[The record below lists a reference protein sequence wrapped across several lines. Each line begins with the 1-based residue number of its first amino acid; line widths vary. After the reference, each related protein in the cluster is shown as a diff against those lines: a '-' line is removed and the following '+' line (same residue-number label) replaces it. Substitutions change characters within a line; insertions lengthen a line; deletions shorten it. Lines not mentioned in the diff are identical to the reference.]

1 MALSGKLTVKQI
13 NQTTGPT
20 TLNDG
25 NGLYLKIRA
34 SGTRSWFCRIRHPDT
49 KKLTD
54 KGMGSYAD
62 VSLVDARR
70 LLPQVRQEIIQ
81 DGELQ
86 KRMPIFSEYSS
97 LFIQR
102 KAPEWRHPKHKQ
114 KWMNTLKNHAY
125 PVIGALLITDIETH
139 HLVKLL
145 TPIWTTKTETAMK
158 LRQRIEAIID
168 SATVEDLY
176 TSANPARWRGHLSH
190 LLPNPYKIRKVT
202 HYPAMPYQDVPAF
215 VADLRQ
221 REALSGRLLEF
232 VILTACRQSEARL
245 AVHDEIDK
253 VNRIWTIPA
262 SRMKT
267 NREHRVP
274 LTNRMLEIIDECET
288 DSGYLFAERGNPLS
302 INALRMLMKR
312 MGVGEYT
319 PHGFRSSFRNWCSS
333 DQPNGNFEIR
343 ESALSH
349 TVGTSVTAAYLR
361 SDHLC
366 DRRRLMQGWETYIGR
381 GLMQS

>member
-1 MALSGKLTVKQI
+1 MSLSGKLTVKLI
-13 NQTTGPT
+13 NQTNGPT

-34 SGTRSWFCRIRHPDT
+34 SGSRSWFCRIRHPET

-62 VSLVDARR
+62 VSLIEARR
-70 LLPQVRQEIIQ
+70 MLPQVRQEIIQ
-81 DGELQ
+81 DNEWQ
-86 KRMPIFSEYSS
+86 TRIPTFAEYSS

-102 KAPEWRHPKHKQ
+102 KAPEWRHAKHKQ
-114 KWMNTLKNHAY
+114 KWTNTLKNHAY
-125 PVIGALLITDIETH
+125 PVIGALLISDIETH

-145 TPIWTTKTETAMK
+145 NPIWTTKTETAMK

-190 LLPNPYKIRKVT
+190 LLPNPHKFKKVT
-202 HYPAMPYQDVPAF
+202 HYPAMPYQDIPAF

-221 REALSGRLLEF
+221 REALSARLLEF
-232 VILTACRQSEARL
+232 VILTASRQSEARL
-245 AVHDEIDK
+245 ATRDEIDRA
-253 VNRIWTIPA
+253 NLIWTIPA

-274 LTNRMLEIIDECET
+274 LTDRTLEIIDECET
-288 DSGYLFAERGNPLS
+288 DSRYVFAEGGNPLS
-302 INALRMLMKR
+302 INALRMLMIR
-312 MGVGEYT
+312 MGVSEYT
-319 PHGFRSSFRNWCSS
+319 PHGFRSSFRTWGAEQGAFNSEVLEVALAHYSS
-333 DQPNGNFEIR
+333 TSIVSVYRRTDFVEERRCVLNQWQSHLTLNP
-343 ESALSH
+343 SAK
-349 TVGTSVTAAYLR
+349 
-361 SDHLC
+361 
-366 DRRRLMQGWETYIGR
+366 
-381 GLMQS
+381 

>member
-1 MALSGKLTVKQI
+1 MALSGKLTVKLI
-13 NQTTGPT
+13 NQTNGPT

-34 SGTRSWFCRIRHPDT
+34 SGSRSWFCRIRHPET

-62 VSLVDARR
+62 VSLIEARR
-70 LLPQVRQEIIQ
+70 MLPQVRQEIIQ
-81 DGELQ
+81 DNEWQ
-86 KRMPIFSEYSS
+86 TRIPTFAEYSS

-102 KAPEWRHPKHKQ
+102 KAPEWRHAKHKQ
-114 KWMNTLKNHAY
+114 KWTNTLKNHAY
-125 PVIGALLITDIETH
+125 PVIGALLISDIETH

-145 TPIWTTKTETAMK
+145 NPIWTTKTETAMK

-190 LLPNPYKIRKVT
+190 LLPNPHKFKKVT
-202 HYPAMPYQDVPAF
+202 HYPAMPYQDIPAF

-221 REALSGRLLEF
+221 REALSARLLEF
-232 VILTACRQSEARL
+232 VILTASRQSEARL
-245 AVHDEIDK
+245 ATRDEIDRA
-253 VNRIWTIPA
+253 NLIWTIPA

-274 LTNRMLEIIDECET
+274 LTDRTLEIIDECET
-288 DSGYLFAERGNPLS
+288 DSRYVFAEGGNPLS
-302 INALRMLMKR
+302 INALRMLMIR
-312 MGVGEYT
+312 MGVSEYT
-319 PHGFRSSFRNWCSS
+319 PHGFRSSFRTWGAEQGAFNSEVLEVALAHYSS
-333 DQPNGNFEIR
+333 TSIVSVYRRTDFVEERRCVLNQWQSHLTLNP
-343 ESALSH
+343 SAK
-349 TVGTSVTAAYLR
+349 
-361 SDHLC
+361 
-366 DRRRLMQGWETYIGR
+366 
-381 GLMQS
+381 

>member
-1 MALSGKLTVKQI
+1 MALSGKLTVKLI
-13 NQTTGPT
+13 NQTNGPT

-34 SGTRSWFCRIRHPDT
+34 SGSRSWFCRIRHPET

-81 DGELQ
+81 DSEWQ
-86 KRMPIFSEYSS
+86 TRIPTFAEYSS

-102 KAPEWRHPKHKQ
+102 KAPEWRHAKHKQ
-114 KWMNTLKNHAY
+114 KWTNTLKNHAY
-125 PVIGALLITDIETH
+125 PVIGALLISDIETH

-145 TPIWTTKTETAMK
+145 NPIWTTKTETAMK

-168 SATVEDLY
+168 SATVEGLY

-190 LLPNPYKIRKVT
+190 LLPNPHKFKKVT

-221 REALSGRLLEF
+221 REALSARLLEF

-245 AVHDEIDK
+245 ATHDEIDRA
-253 VNRIWTIPA
+253 NRIWTIPA

-274 LTNRMLEIIDECET
+274 LTDRMLEIIDGYET
-288 DSGYLFAERGNPLS
+288 DSFYVFAEQGRPLS
-302 INALRMLMKR
+302 TSALRMLMIR
-312 MGVGEYT
+312 MGVGDFT
-319 PHGFRSSFRNWCSS
+319 PHGFRSSFRDWCSTNS
-333 DQPNGNFEIR
+333 GLGFEVFER
-343 ESALSH
+343 ALAHKHGST
-349 TVGTSVTAAYLR
+349 TVNAYAR
-361 SDHLC
+361 SDLLEQ
-366 DRRRLMQGWETYIGR
+366 RRVLMQEWKDFVGSGY
-381 GLMQS
+381 

>member
-1 MALSGKLTVKQI
+1 MALSGKLTVKLI
-13 NQTTGPT
+13 NQTNGPT

-34 SGTRSWFCRIRHPDT
+34 SGSRSWFCRIRHPET

-81 DGELQ
+81 DSEWQ
-86 KRMPIFSEYSS
+86 TRIPTFAEYSS

-102 KAPEWRHPKHKQ
+102 KAPEWRHAKHKQ
-114 KWMNTLKNHAY
+114 KWTNTLKNHAY
-125 PVIGALLITDIETH
+125 PVIGALLISDIETH

-145 TPIWTTKTETAMK
+145 NPIWTTKTETAMK

-168 SATVEDLY
+168 SATVEGLY
-176 TSANPARWRGHLSH
+176 TSANPAHWRGHLSH
-190 LLPNPYKIRKVT
+190 LLPNPHKFKKVT
-202 HYPAMPYQDVPAF
+202 HYPAMPYQELPVF
-215 VADLRQ
+215 ITLLRQ
-221 REALSGRLLEF
+221 REALSARLLEF

-245 AVHDEIDK
+245 ASHDEIDRA
-253 VNRIWTIPA
+253 NRIWTIPA

-274 LTNRMLEIIDECET
+274 LTDRMLEIIDECET
-288 DSGYLFAERGNPLS
+288 GSGYLFAERAKPLS
-302 INALRMLMKR
+302 INAIRMLMIR

-319 PHGFRSSFRNWCSS
+319 PHGFRSSFRAWCEETSS
-333 DQPNGNFEIR
+333 IR
-343 ESALSH
+343 EEIAWEESLSH
-349 TVGTSVTAAYLR
+349 SVGNQTTRCYRRNDALTTR
-361 SDHLC
+361 SSL
-366 DRRRLMQGWETYIGR
+366 LSEWGNYV
-381 GLMQS
+381 SKS

>member
-34 SGTRSWFCRIRHPDT
+34 SGTRSWFCRIRHPET

-81 DGELQ
+81 DAELQ
-86 KRMPIFSEYSS
+86 KRMPTFSEYSS
-97 LFIQR
+97 LFILR

-215 VADLRQ
+215 VADLQQ
-221 REALSGRLLEF
+221 REALSARLLEF
-232 VILTACRQSEARL
+232 VILTTCRQSEVRL
-245 AVHDEIDK
+245 AIRDEIDW
-253 VNRIWTIPA
+253 NDRIWTIPA

-288 DSGYLFAERGNPLS
+288 DSHYLFAEEGIPLS
-302 INALRMLMKR
+302 INALRMLMNR

-319 PHGFRSSFRNWCSS
+319 PHGFRSSFRGWCEEKS
-333 DQPNGNFEIR
+333 DIR
-343 ESALSH
+343 EESLWEESLGH
-349 TVGTSVTAAYLR
+349 LIGTATTR
-361 SDHLC
+361 SY
-366 DRRRLMQGWETYIGR
+366 RRTDAIIARLNLFKCWNLFVSEG
-381 GLMQS
+381 

>member
-1 MALSGKLTVKQI
+1 MALSGKLTVKLI
-13 NQTTGPT
+13 NQTNGPT

-34 SGTRSWFCRIRHPDT
+34 SGSRSWFCRIRHPET

-81 DGELQ
+81 DSEWQ
-86 KRMPIFSEYSS
+86 TRIPTFAEYSS

-102 KAPEWRHPKHKQ
+102 KAPEWRHAKHKQ
-114 KWMNTLKNHAY
+114 KWTNTLKNHAY
-125 PVIGALLITDIETH
+125 PVIGALLISDIETH

-145 TPIWTTKTETAMK
+145 NPIWTTKTETAMK

-168 SATVEDLY
+168 SATVEGLY
-176 TSANPARWRGHLSH
+176 TSANPAHWRGHLSH
-190 LLPNPYKIRKVT
+190 LLPNPHKFKKVT
-202 HYPAMPYQDVPAF
+202 HYPAMPYQELPVF
-215 VADLRQ
+215 ITLLRQ
-221 REALSGRLLEF
+221 REALSARLLEF

-245 AVHDEIDK
+245 ASHDEIDRA
-253 VNRIWTIPA
+253 NRIWTIPA

-274 LTNRMLEIIDECET
+274 LTDRMLEIIDECET
-288 DSGYLFAERGNPLS
+288 GSGYLFAERAKPLS
-302 INALRMLMKR
+302 INALRMLMIR

-319 PHGFRSSFRNWCSS
+319 PHGFRSSFRAWCEETSS
-333 DQPNGNFEIR
+333 IR
-343 ESALSH
+343 EEIAWEESLSH
-349 TVGTSVTAAYLR
+349 SVGNQTTRCYRRNDALTTR
-361 SDHLC
+361 SSL
-366 DRRRLMQGWETYIGR
+366 LSEWGNYV
-381 GLMQS
+381 SKS